1 MTNQLGTL
9 LRRLRKQ
16 AGLTQEQV
24 AERSGVSVRTIR
36 RLETG
41 RSTDYR
47 VGTLNLLAD
56 ALDAGLED
64 RRLLAATL
72 ARAQGSTSAAAL
84 EPDPGSPDPTAAR
97 PDPTAARPDPTA
109 APPGPT
115 AAPPVPSA
123 AATVPGPFPVHGAIA
138 DAVQELAIEIRRRW
152 RREEEQR
159 RVHDPFPLPV
169 RWQQAP
175 VRLTDRSENIQRL
188 GPGVVPRQMDL
199 SGDLRSVAEVY
210 RRIES
215 GRLVVLGRAGSGKSI
230 LTIRFVLDFL
240 EASAVPGRV
249 PVIFSLGSWDPT
261 TTALRDWLI
270 DRLLRDHPHLAR
282 RSPGG
287 STMASALVDADLI
300 LPVLDGFD
308 EIAEGLRRAALEAL
322 NTTSLPLVLTS
333 RRDEYAEAVSAARA
347 PLVWAAGIE
356 LTDLTVD
363 TLMTYLPRTARTVAD
378 GGEDGDGGTG
388 AVWDEVLEKLRTRET
403 RASANLAEVLTTPL
417 MVTLA
422 RTMYSETPGR
432 APDELLDAER
442 FPTTRSLE
450 EHLLAGFV
458 PAVYR
463 RRAPEQAGAGH
474 QRRQRDWDA
483 ERAQHWLGFLAHHLV
498 RLDRERQDLA
508 WWQISDSLPRPTRI
522 LAVVLAT
529 TLCVTLADWLI
540 SPLMTPYGIGEALL
554 QGILMGP
561 GTGLAFG
568 SVYAIVT
575 TVGRP
580 AVFEP
585 ARVRLRLP
593 GTHDNIGH
601 RPNRILIRRLGD
613 GLLGGFVS
621 GVGCACA
628 LTLERALYPGLPLT
642 NPTAIEATLINM
654 LCFGLIFGTASGLV
668 FGLTAALEAP
678 VDVTSA
684 ATPLSLLS
692 ANRATVHRQILV
704 MAPTFTLSIAG
715 GGFLVVDLLQGPLGR
730 LNWGLSDALFIG
742 TIAGLGGATSYALAF
757 TAWGQWIVLSRL
769 WLPLTGKL
777 PWNTA
782 AFLDDAYHRGVLRQT
797 GAVYQF
803 RHIRLQHHLGH
814 TFRQQ
819 QTNYRPARYPS
830 ARTGPP

>member
-41 RSTDYR
+41 KSTDYR
-47 VGTLNLLAD
+47 VGTVNLLAD

-64 RRLLAATL
+64 RRLLATML
-72 ARAQGSTSAAAL
+72 ARAQGPTSAAAL
-84 EPDPGSPDPTAAR
+84 EPDPGSPDPTAA
-97 PDPTAARPDPTA
+97 
-109 APPGPT
+109 PPGPST
-115 AAPPVPSA
+115 
-123 AATVPGPFPVHGAIA
+123 AATVPGPFPVHGALA

-175 VRLTDRSENIQRL
+175 ARLTDRSENIQRL

-215 GRLVVLGRAGSGKSI
+215 GRLVILGRAGSGKSI
-230 LTIRFVLDFL
+230 LTIRFVLDLL
-240 EASAVPGRV
+240 EVSAVPGRV

-287 STMASALVDADLI
+287 STMACALVDADLV

-333 RRDEYAEAVSAARA
+333 RRDEFAEAVSAARA
-347 PLVWAAGIE
+347 PLVWAASVE
-356 LTDLTVD
+356 LIDLALD
-363 TLMTYLPRTARTVAD
+363 DLAAYLPRTARTIAD
-378 GGEDGDGGTG
+378 SGRDGGTG

-403 RASANLAEVLTTPL
+403 RASANLAEVLTTLL
-417 MVTLA
+417 MVTLV
-422 RTMYSETPGR
+422 RTIYSETPGR
-432 APDELLDAER
+432 DPDELLDAER

-463 RRAPEQAGAGH
+463 RRVPDQTGAGH
-474 QRRQRDWDA
+474 QRRPRDRDA
-483 ERAQHWLGFLAHHLV
+483 ERAHGFLAHHLV

-508 WWQISDSLPRPTRI
+508 WWQISDSLPRSTRI

-529 TLCVTLADWLI
+529 ALCVTLADWLI

-575 TVGRP
+575 AVGRP

-593 GTHDNIGH
+593 GTHDSIGR
-601 RPNRILIRRLGD
+601 RPIRILIRRLGN

-642 NPTAIEATLINM
+642 NPAAIEATLINM
-654 LCFGLIFGTASGLV
+654 PSGSCAV
-668 FGLTAALEAP
+668 VGC
-678 VDVTSA
+678 SW
-684 ATPLSLLS
+684 TP
-692 ANRATVHRQILV
+692 
-704 MAPTFTLSIAG
+704 G
-715 GGFLVVDLLQGPLGR
+715 G
-730 LNWGLSDALFIG
+730 S
-742 TIAGLGGATSYALAF
+742 
-757 TAWGQWIVLSRL
+757 
-769 WLPLTGKL
+769 
-777 PWNTA
+777 
-782 AFLDDAYHRGVLRQT
+782 
-797 GAVYQF
+797 
-803 RHIRLQHHLGH
+803 
-814 TFRQQ
+814 
-819 QTNYRPARYPS
+819 
-830 ARTGPP
+830 